1 MRLSKIT
8 VITMAGLLSTAFVNT
23 QARADCNVELPYN
36 QLIDCI
42 IVEGAETPYNAAEE
56 QDTGYTS
63 ENTSK
68 QNRKKPNAS
77 NLAVV
82 K

>member
-8 VITMAGLLSTAFVNT
+8 VITMAGLLSTAFVST
-23 QARADCNVELPYN
+23 QVRADCNVELPYN
-36 QLIDCI
+36 QLIDCL
-42 IVEGAETPYNAAEE
+42 IVEGAETPYNAAKE
-56 QDTGYTS
+56 QDSEYTN
-63 ENTSK
+63 ENTIK
-68 QNRKKPNAS
+68 QNQEKPNTS